1 MSELPESLNAFR
13 VELETFLEARSIPLQ
28 LRNRNLKVKAD
39 TTWARLSLLSIGS
52 TTASLG
58 QKWIRDRGILVV
70 SLFFPLGE
78 GTYEADKLAYLLRDT
93 FSEWQYNYLE
103 TGIGEVIEVP
113 STQDF
118 YHVNIN
124 LPYRHK

>member
-28 LRNRNLKVKAD
+28 LRNRKLKVKAD

-58 QKWIRDRGILVV
+58 QKWIRDRGIFVV

-78 GTYEADKLAYLLRDT
+78 GTYDSDKLAYLLRDT

>member
-58 QKWIRDRGILVV
+58 QKWIRDRGIFVV

-78 GTYEADKLAYLLRDT
+78 GTNDADKLAYLLRDT

>member
-1 MSELPESLNAFR
+1 MSELPTSLNAFR
-13 VELETFLEARSIPLQ
+13 VELETFLEARNIPLQ
-28 LRNRNLKVKAD
+28 LRNRSLKVKAD
-39 TTWARLSLLSIGS
+39 TTWARLSHLSIGS

-58 QKWIRDRGILVV
+58 QKWIRDRGIFVV

-78 GTYEADKLAYLLRDT
+78 GTYDADKLAYLLRDT

>member
-58 QKWIRDRGILVV
+58 QKWIRDRGIFVV

-78 GTYEADKLAYLLRDT
+78 GTYDADKLAYLLRDT

-103 TGIGEVIEVP
+103 TGIGEVIEVL

>member
-28 LRNRNLKVKAD
+28 LRNRKLKVKAD

-58 QKWIRDRGILVV
+58 QKWIRDRGIFVV

-78 GTYEADKLAYLLRDT
+78 GTYDADKLAYLLRDT

>member
-39 TTWARLSLLSIGS
+39 TTWARLSHLSIGS

-58 QKWIRDRGILVV
+58 HKWIRDRGIFVV
-70 SLFFPLGE
+70 SLFSPLGE
-78 GTYEADKLAYLLRDT
+78 GTYDADKLAYLLRDT

>member
-13 VELETFLEARSIPLQ
+13 VELEAFLEARSIPLQ

-58 QKWIRDRGILVV
+58 QKWIRDRGIFVV

-78 GTYEADKLAYLLRDT
+78 GTYDADKLAYLLRDT

>member
-58 QKWIRDRGILVV
+58 QKWIRDRGIFVV
-70 SLFFPLGE
+70 SLFFPLGQ
-78 GTYEADKLAYLLRDT
+78 GTHDADKLSYLLRDT

>member
-13 VELETFLEARSIPLQ
+13 VELATFLEARSIPLQ
-28 LRNRNLKVKAD
+28 LRNRKLKVKAD

-58 QKWIRDRGILVV
+58 QKWIRDRGIFVV

-78 GTYEADKLAYLLRDT
+78 GTYAADKLSYLLRDT

>member
-58 QKWIRDRGILVV
+58 QKWIRDRGIFVV

-78 GTYEADKLAYLLRDT
+78 GTYDADKLAYLLRDT

>member
-58 QKWIRDRGILVV
+58 QKWIRDRGIFVV
-70 SLFFPLGE
+70 SLFFPLGQ
-78 GTYEADKLAYLLRDT
+78 GTYDADKLAYLLRDT

>member
-58 QKWIRDRGILVV
+58 QKWIRDRGIFVV
-70 SLFFPLGE
+70 SLFFSLGE
-78 GTYEADKLAYLLRDT
+78 GTYDADKLAYLLRDT

>member
-13 VELETFLEARSIPLQ
+13 VELEAFLEARSIPLQ
-28 LRNRNLKVKAD
+28 LRNRKLKVKAD

-58 QKWIRDRGILVV
+58 QKWIRDRGIFVV

-78 GTYEADKLAYLLRDT
+78 GTYDADKLAYLLRDT

>member
-28 LRNRNLKVKAD
+28 LRNRSLKVEAT

-58 QKWIRDRGILVV
+58 QKWIRDRGIFVV

-78 GTYEADKLAYLLRDT
+78 GTYDADKLAYLLRDT
-93 FSEWQYNYLE
+93 FSEWQYNYME